1 MNRSTAKWI
10 GSTIQCRHCNERVNQ
25 DEVGKDYLCRPCH
38 QLAQLFPT
46 GESNRRRRGHAF
58 VTSSML
64 KTIPALYATEDTSL
78 AEKTLHAHYFLG
90 ACDWYVAELDP
101 ETGLAFGHA
110 DLGMGFPEWGYF
122 NLVELEQTVVHG
134 WLVIER
140 DLHFTPCTTL
150 ELGIA

>member
-10 GSTIQCRHCNERVNQ
+10 ASTIQCRHCCARVTHVEN
-25 DEVGKDYLCRPCH
+25 DFLCTPCH

-58 VTSSML
+58 LTSSML
-64 KTIPALYATEDTSL
+64 KTIPALYATEDSLL

-122 NLVELEQTVVHG
+122 NLVEMEATLVHE

-140 DLHFTPCTTL
+140 EVHFTPRTAL

>member
-10 GSTIQCRHCNERVNQ
+10 GETVQCRQCYQRVNQ
-25 DEVGKDYLCRPCH
+25 AEVGRDFFCVPCH

-46 GESNRRRRGHAF
+46 GESNRRRRGHQF
-58 VTSSML
+58 LTSSML
-64 KTIPALYATEDTSL
+64 KSIPALYATEDTSL

-110 DLGMGFPEWGYF
+110 DLGMGLPEWGYF
-122 NLVELEQTVVHG
+122 NLVEMEATLVHE

-140 DLHFTPCTTL
+140 DVHFTPRTVL

>member
-1 MNRSTAKWI
+1 
-10 GSTIQCRHCNERVNQ
+10 
-25 DEVGKDYLCRPCH
+25 
-38 QLAQLFPT
+38 
-46 GESNRRRRGHAF
+46 
-58 VTSSML
+58 ML
-64 KTIPALYATEDTSL
+64 KSIPALYATEDISL

-110 DLGMGFPEWGYF
+110 ALGMGFPEWGYF
-122 NLVELEQTVVHG
+122 NLVEMEVTVAHE

-140 DLHFTPCTTL
+140 DLHFTPQTSQ

>member
-1 MNRSTAKWI
+1 MNRSTYNWI
-10 GSTIQCRHCNERVNQ
+10 GSTIQCRHCSELVTHAGS
-25 DEVGKDYLCRPCH
+25 DFLCTQCH
-38 QLAQLFPT
+38 QLTELFPQ

-58 VTSSML
+58 LTTTML
-64 KTIPALYATEDTSL
+64 KTIPALYATEATPL
-78 AEKTLHAHYFLG
+78 AEKTLFAHYFLG

-110 DLGMGFPEWGYF
+110 DLGMGLPEWGYF
-122 NLVELEQTVVHG
+122 NLVEMEATLVHE

-140 DLHFTPCTTL
+140 DVHFTPRTVL